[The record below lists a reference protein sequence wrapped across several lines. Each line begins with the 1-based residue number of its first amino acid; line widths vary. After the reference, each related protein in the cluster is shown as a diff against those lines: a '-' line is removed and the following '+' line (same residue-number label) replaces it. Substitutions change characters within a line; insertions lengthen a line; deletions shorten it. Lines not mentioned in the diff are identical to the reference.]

1 MYFYVEPL
9 NNISVGVIKSTFIYG
24 KKKIIKKN
32 AHFCYDSELLRTLSS
47 RQGKNN
53 LVLFDTGCLVLS
65 GKYLSD
71 LGTGPCRQCLDV
83 FLTFLL
89 MELSEDNKLCSTV
102 SYHPPVSGSLLMMRV
117 CDYCTGTEVLLEPLM
132 CGRALSW
139 RWDIHFSSTS
149 HVSRRGVGA
158 ASKTLFLPKSRN
170 WIHLNAEMGE
180 IQETHDW
187 KQICQQSRMPFSFV
201 APRIYRHSLLRSGV
215 SVCAVKMNECQLD
228 SIALRVCN
236 EPRFCFFDLG
246 GSGDKWRTHSLAIY
260 EKMHDTHP
268 HKQGHTHTC
277 ARACT
282 HTHTCAD
289 VRGAMSYLLENML
302 QREALL

>member
-47 RQGKNN
+47 CQGKNN

-139 RWDIHFSSTS
+139 RWDVGLGIDMRWFS
-149 HVSRRGVGA
+149 
-158 ASKTLFLPKSRN
+158 
-170 WIHLNAEMGE
+170 
-180 IQETHDW
+180 
-187 KQICQQSRMPFSFV
+187 
-201 APRIYRHSLLRSGV
+201 Y
-215 SVCAVKMNECQLD
+215 VKINHK
-228 SIALRVCN
+228 RVKHT
-236 EPRFCFFDLG
+236 FFFDLSRFKTWSGSCFEDSVSAKVKKLNPLKCRNG
-246 GSGDKWRTHSLAIY
+246 GNTRKSWLEANLPAI
-260 EKMHDTHP
+260 
-268 HKQGHTHTC
+268 
-277 ARACT
+277 
-282 HTHTCAD
+282 
-289 VRGAMSYLLENML
+289 
-302 QREALL
+302 